1 MIIFTGSA
9 VAVITPFDENFDVD
23 YKAYD
28 KILDFHLENSTDALV
43 VCGTT
48 GEATTMTEDEKI
60 RLIKYTVEKIDGRMP
75 IIAGTGSNDTY
86 STAAF
91 SKKVGEIEGVDG
103 LLVVTPYYN
112 KATKEGLYEHF
123 AYIAKNSSKPIIL
136 YNVPSRTNVNI
147 DLDTTLRLA
156 QIENIVGIKD
166 ATGDLAYT
174 AKLLAHKPKD
184 FAVYSGNDDVTLP
197 MLALGIDGS
206 ISVLANILPKENH
219 DIYELFKAGQTDHA
233 TKLHLKYIDLIKD
246 LFIEV
251 NPVPV
256 KAAAA
261 MVGLCQNTLRL
272 PLTPANKTTEAIL
285 KEKLRELGL
294 C

>member
-1 MIIFTGSA
+1 MIFKGSA
-9 VAVITPFDENFDVD
+9 VAVITPFDENLDLD

-60 RLIKYTVEKIDGRMP
+60 KLIKYTVEKIDGRMP
-75 IIAGTGSNDTY
+75 LIAGTGSNDTY
-86 STAAF
+86 SAATF
-91 SKKVGEIEGVDG
+91 SKKVSQIDGVDG

-123 AYIAKNSSKPIIL
+123 AYIAENSSKPIIL
-136 YNVPSRTNVNI
+136 YNVPSRTNLNI
-147 DLDTTLRLA
+147 DLDIILRLA

-166 ATGDLAYT
+166 ATGDLSYT
-174 AKLLAHKPKD
+174 AQLLAHKPKD
-184 FAVYSGNDDVTLP
+184 FAVYSGNDDLTLP

-219 DIYELFKAGQTDHA
+219 EIYELFKAGQTDKA
-233 TKLHLKYIDLIKD
+233 ASLHIKYIDLIRY
-246 LFIEV
+246 LFLEV

-261 MVGLCQNTLRL
+261 MMGLCKNTLRL
-272 PLTPANKTTEAIL
+272 PLTPANTNTEAIL
-285 KEKLRELGL
+285 KEKLREFGL

>member
-1 MIIFTGSA
+1 MIFKGSA
-9 VAVITPFDENFDVD
+9 VAVITPFDENLKVD

-48 GEATTMTEDEKI
+48 GEATTMIEDEKI
-60 RLIKYTVEKIDGRMP
+60 KLIEYTVEKIDGRMP
-75 IIAGTGSNDTY
+75 IITGTGSNNTY
-86 STAAF
+86 AAAAF
-91 SKKVGEIEGVDG
+91 SKKVSGIDGVDA

-123 AYIAKNSSKPIIL
+123 AYIAKNSTKPIIL

-156 QIENIVGIKD
+156 KIENIVGIKD
-166 ATGDLAYT
+166 ATGDLSYT
-174 AKLLAHKPKD
+174 ARLMAHKPKD
-184 FAVYSGNDDVTLP
+184 FAVYSGNDDLTLP
-197 MLALGIDGS
+197 MLSLGIDGS

-219 DIYELFKAGQTDHA
+219 DIYELFKAGQIDQA

-256 KAAAA
+256 KAAAG
-261 MVGLCQNTLRL
+261 MMGLCQNRLRL
-272 PLTPANKTTEAIL
+272 PLTPANSNTEAIL
-285 KEKLRELGL
+285 EEKLKELGL

>member
-1 MIIFTGSA
+1 MIFKGSA
-9 VAVITPFDENFDVD
+9 VAVITPFDENLDLD

-60 RLIKYTVEKIDGRMP
+60 KLIKYTVEKIDGRMP
-75 IIAGTGSNDTY
+75 LIAGTGSNDTY
-86 STAAF
+86 SAATF
-91 SKKVGEIEGVDG
+91 SKKVSQIDGVDG

-123 AYIAKNSSKPIIL
+123 AYIAKNSTKPIIL

-166 ATGDLAYT
+166 ATGDLSYT
-174 AKLLAHKPKD
+174 AQLLAHKPKD
-184 FAVYSGNDDVTLP
+184 FAVYSGNDDLTLP

-219 DIYELFKAGQTDHA
+219 EIYELFKAGQTDKA
-233 TKLHLKYIDLIKD
+233 ASLHLKYIDLIKD

-261 MVGLCQNTLRL
+261 MIGLCKNTLRL
-272 PLTPANKTTEAIL
+272 PLTPANTNTEAIL
-285 KEKLRELGL
+285 KEKLKEFGL

>member
-1 MIIFTGSA
+1 MIFTGSA

-91 SKKVGEIEGVDG
+91 SKKVGKIEGVDG

-184 FAVYSGNDDVTLP
+184 FAVYSGNDDLTLP

-219 DIYELFKAGQTDHA
+219 EIYELFKAGQTDHA

-261 MVGLCQNTLRL
+261 MMGLCQNTLRL
-272 PLTPANKTTEAIL
+272 PLTPANTNTEVIL
-285 KEKLRELGL
+285 KEKLKEFGL

>member
-1 MIIFTGSA
+1 MIFKGSA
-9 VAVITPFDENFDVD
+9 VAVITPFDENLDLD

-60 RLIKYTVEKIDGRMP
+60 KLIKYTVEKINGRMP

-86 STAAF
+86 SAAAF
-91 SKKVGEIEGVDG
+91 SKKVSQIEGVDG

-112 KATKEGLYEHF
+112 KATKKGLYEHF
-123 AYIAKNSSKPIIL
+123 AYIAKNSTKPIIL
-136 YNVPSRTNVNI
+136 YNVPSRTNLNI

-166 ATGDLAYT
+166 ATGDLSYT

-184 FAVYSGNDDVTLP
+184 FAVYSGNDDLTLP

-219 DIYELFKAGQTDHA
+219 EIYELFKAGQTDKA
-233 TKLHLKYIDLIKD
+233 AKLHLKYIDLIKD

-261 MVGLCQNTLRL
+261 MIGLCKNTLRL
-272 PLTPANKTTEAIL
+272 PLTPANTNTEAIL
-285 KEKLRELGL
+285 KEKLKEFGL

>member
-1 MIIFTGSA
+1 MIFKGSA
-9 VAVITPFDENFDVD
+9 VAVITPFDENLDVD

-28 KILDFHLENSTDALV
+28 KILEFHLENSTDALV

-86 STAAF
+86 SAAAF
-91 SKKVGEIEGVDG
+91 SKKVSEIEGVDG

>member
-1 MIIFTGSA
+1 MIFKGSA
-9 VAVITPFDENFDVD
+9 VAVITPFDENLKVD

-60 RLIKYTVEKIDGRMP
+60 KLIEYTVEKIDGRMP
-75 IIAGTGSNDTY
+75 IIAGTGSNNTY
-86 STAAF
+86 AAAAF
-91 SKKVGEIEGVDG
+91 SKKVSGIDGVDA

-123 AYIAKNSSKPIIL
+123 AYIAENSSKPIIL

-147 DLDTTLRLA
+147 DLDTTIRLA
-156 QIENIVGIKD
+156 QIDNIVGIKD
-166 ATGDLAYT
+166 ATGDLSYT
-174 AKLLAHKPKD
+174 ARLMALKPTD
-184 FAVYSGNDDVTLP
+184 FAVYSGNDDLTLP
-197 MLALGIDGS
+197 MLSLGIDGS

-219 DIYELFKAGQTDHA
+219 DIYELFKAGQTNQA
-233 TKLHLKYIDLIKD
+233 AKLHLKYIDLIKD

-261 MVGLCQNTLRL
+261 MIGLCKNTLRL
-272 PLTPANKTTEAIL
+272 PLTPANSNTEAIL
-285 KEKLRELGL
+285 KEKLKEFGL

>member
-1 MIIFTGSA
+1 MIFKGSA
-9 VAVITPFDENFDVD
+9 VAVITPFDENLDLD

-60 RLIKYTVEKIDGRMP
+60 KLIEYTVEKINGRMP

-86 STAAF
+86 SASAF
-91 SKKVGEIEGVDG
+91 SKKVSQIEGVDG

-123 AYIAKNSSKPIIL
+123 AYIAENSSKPIIL

-166 ATGDLAYT
+166 ATGDLSYT
-174 AKLLAHKPKD
+174 AQLLAHKPKD
-184 FAVYSGNDDVTLP
+184 FAIYSGNDDLTLP

-219 DIYELFKAGQTDHA
+219 EIYKLFKAGQTDKA
-233 TKLHLKYIDLIKD
+233 ASLHLKYIDLIKD
-246 LFIEV
+246 LFVEV

-256 KAAAA
+256 KAAVA
-261 MVGLCQNTLRL
+261 MMGLCKNTLRL
-272 PLTPANKTTEAIL
+272 PLTPANTNTEAIS
-285 KEKLRELGL
+285 KEKLKEFGL

>member
-1 MIIFTGSA
+1 MIFTGSA

-60 RLIKYTVEKIDGRMP
+60 RLIKYTVEKIDGRIP

-123 AYIAKNSSKPIIL
+123 AYIAKNLSKPIIL

-184 FAVYSGNDDVTLP
+184 FAVYSGNDDLTLP

-219 DIYELFKAGQTDHA
+219 EIYELFKTGQTYKA
-233 TKLHLKYIDLIKD
+233 ANLHLKYIDLIRD

-261 MVGLCQNTLRL
+261 MIGLCKNTLRL
-272 PLTPANKTTEAIL
+272 PLTPANTDTEVIL
-285 KEKLRELGL
+285 KEKLKEFGL

>member
-1 MIIFTGSA
+1 MIFKGSA
-9 VAVITPFDENFDVD
+9 VAVITPFDENLQVD
-23 YKAYD
+23 FEAYD

-60 RLIKYTVEKIDGRMP
+60 KLIKYTVEKIDGRLP

-86 STAAF
+86 SAAAF
-91 SKKVGEIEGVDG
+91 SKKVSQIEGVDG

-112 KATKEGLYEHF
+112 KATKEGIYEHF
-123 AYIAKNSSKPIIL
+123 AYIAENSSKPIIL

-166 ATGDLAYT
+166 ATGDLSYT
-174 AKLLAHKPKD
+174 SQLLAQKPKD
-184 FAVYSGNDDVTLP
+184 FAVYSGNDDLTLP
-197 MLALGIDGS
+197 MLSLGIDGS
-206 ISVLANILPKENH
+206 ISVLANILPKENRE
-219 DIYELFKAGQTDHA
+219 IYKLFKAGQTDKA
-233 TKLHLKYIDLIKD
+233 ASLHLKYIDLIKD

-261 MVGLCQNTLRL
+261 MMGLCKNTLRL
-272 PLTPANKTTEAIL
+272 PLTPANTNTEAIL
-285 KEKLRELGL
+285 KEKLREFGL

>member
-1 MIIFTGSA
+1 MIFKGSA
-9 VAVITPFDENFDVD
+9 VAVITPFDEKLDVD

-60 RLIKYTVEKIDGRMP
+60 KLIKYTVEKIGGRLP

-86 STAAF
+86 SAAAF
-91 SKKVGEIEGVDG
+91 SEKVSQIEGVDG

-123 AYIAKNSSKPIIL
+123 AYIAENSSKPIIL

-166 ATGDLAYT
+166 ATGDLSYT
-174 AKLLAHKPKD
+174 AQLLAQKPKD
-184 FAVYSGNDDVTLP
+184 FAVYSGNDDLTLP

-219 DIYELFKAGQTDHA
+219 KIYELFKAGQTDKA
-233 TKLHLKYIDLIKD
+233 ASLHLKYIDLIKD

-261 MVGLCQNTLRL
+261 IIGLCKNTLRL
-272 PLTPANKTTEAIL
+272 PLTPANTNTEAIL
-285 KEKLRELGL
+285 KEKLKEFGL

>member
-1 MIIFTGSA
+1 MIFTGSA
-9 VAVITPFDENFDVD
+9 VAVITPFDENLDVD

-28 KILDFHLENSTDALV
+28 KILEFHLENSTDALV

-86 STAAF
+86 SAAAF
-91 SKKVGEIEGVDG
+91 SKKVSEIEGVDG

-166 ATGDLAYT
+166 ATGDLSYT
-174 AKLLAHKPKD
+174 AKLLAQKPKD
-184 FAVYSGNDDVTLP
+184 FAIYSGNDDVILP

-219 DIYELFKAGQTDHA
+219 EIYELFKTGQTDHA

-261 MVGLCQNTLRL
+261 MMGLCQNTLRL
-272 PLTPANKTTEAIL
+272 PLTPANTNTEVIL
-285 KEKLRELGL
+285 KEKLKEFGL

>member
-1 MIIFTGSA
+1 MIFKGSA
-9 VAVITPFDENFDVD
+9 VAVITPFDENLDLD

-60 RLIKYTVEKIDGRMP
+60 KLIKYTVEKINGRMP

-86 STAAF
+86 SAAAF
-91 SKKVGEIEGVDG
+91 SKKVSQIEGVDG

-123 AYIAKNSSKPIIL
+123 AYIAENSSKPIIL

-147 DLDTTLRLA
+147 DIDTTLRLA

-166 ATGDLAYT
+166 ATGDLSYT
-174 AKLLAHKPKD
+174 AQLMAHKPKG
-184 FAVYSGNDDVTLP
+184 FAVYSGNDDLTLP

-219 DIYELFKAGQTDHA
+219 EIYELFKAGQTDKA
-233 TKLHLKYIDLIKD
+233 ASLHLKYIDLIKD

-261 MVGLCQNTLRL
+261 MMGLCKNRLRL
-272 PLTPANKTTEAIL
+272 PLTPANTNTEAIL
-285 KEKLRELGL
+285 KEKLKELGL

>member
-1 MIIFTGSA
+1 MIFKGSA
-9 VAVITPFDENFDVD
+9 VAVITPFDENLDLD

-28 KILDFHLENSTDALV
+28 KILDFHLTNKTDALV

-60 RLIKYTVEKIDGRMP
+60 KLIKYTVEKIDGRMP
-75 IIAGTGSNDTY
+75 LIAGTGSNDTY
-86 STAAF
+86 SAATF
-91 SKKVGEIEGVDG
+91 SKKVSQIDGVDG

-123 AYIAKNSSKPIIL
+123 AYIAKNSTKPIIL

-166 ATGDLAYT
+166 ATGDLSYT
-174 AKLLAHKPKD
+174 AQLLAHKPKD
-184 FAVYSGNDDVTLP
+184 FAVYSGNDDLTLP

-219 DIYELFKAGQTDHA
+219 EIYELFKAG
-233 TKLHLKYIDLIKD
+233 
-246 LFIEV
+246 
-251 NPVPV
+251 
-256 KAAAA
+256 
-261 MVGLCQNTLRL
+261 
-272 PLTPANKTTEAIL
+272 
-285 KEKLRELGL
+285 
-294 C
+294 

>member
-1 MIIFTGSA
+1 MIFTGSA
-9 VAVITPFDENFDVD
+9 VAVITPFDENLDVD

-166 ATGDLAYT
+166 ATGDLFYT
-174 AKLLAHKPKD
+174 AKLLAQKPKD
-184 FAVYSGNDDVTLP
+184 FAIYSGNDDVTLP

-219 DIYELFKAGQTDHA
+219 EIYELFKAGQTDKA
-233 TKLHLKYIDLIKD
+233 ASLHLKYIDLIKD
-246 LFIEV
+246 LFIEI

-261 MVGLCQNTLRL
+261 MMGLCKNILRL
-272 PLTPANKTTEAIL
+272 PLTPANTNTEVIL

>member
-1 MIIFTGSA
+1 MIFKGSA
-9 VAVITPFDENFDVD
+9 VAVITPFDENLDLD

-60 RLIKYTVEKIDGRMP
+60 KLIKYTVEKINGRLP

-86 STAAF
+86 SAAAF
-91 SKKVGEIEGVDG
+91 SKKVSQIEGVDG

-112 KATKEGLYEHF
+112 KTTKEGLYEHF
-123 AYIAKNSSKPIIL
+123 AYIAENSSKPIIL

-174 AKLLAHKPKD
+174 AQLLAHKPKD
-184 FAVYSGNDDVTLP
+184 FAIYSGNDDFTLP

-219 DIYELFKAGQTDHA
+219 EIYELFKAGQTDKA
-233 TKLHLKYIDLIKD
+233 ASLHLKYIDLIKD

-261 MVGLCQNTLRL
+261 MMGLCKNRLRL
-272 PLTPANKTTEAIL
+272 PLTPANTNTEAIL
-285 KEKLRELGL
+285 KEKLKELGL

>member
-1 MIIFTGSA
+1 MIFKGSA
-9 VAVITPFDENFDVD
+9 VAVITPFDENLDLD

-60 RLIKYTVEKIDGRMP
+60 KLIEYTVEKIDGRMP
-75 IIAGTGSNDTY
+75 IIAGTGSNNTY
-86 STAAF
+86 AAAAF
-91 SKKVGEIEGVDG
+91 SKKVSGIDGVDA

-123 AYIAKNSSKPIIL
+123 AYIAENSSKPIIL

-166 ATGDLAYT
+166 ATGDLSYT
-174 AKLLAHKPKD
+174 ARLMAHKPTD
-184 FAVYSGNDDVTLP
+184 FAVYSGNDDLTLP

-219 DIYELFKAGQTDHA
+219 DIYELFKAGQTDQA

-261 MVGLCQNTLRL
+261 MIGLCKNRLRL
-272 PLTPANKTTEAIL
+272 PLTTANSDTEAIL
-285 KEKLRELGL
+285 KEKLKELGL

>member
-1 MIIFTGSA
+1 MIFTGSA
-9 VAVITPFDENFDVD
+9 VAVITPFDEKLDLD

-60 RLIKYTVEKIDGRMP
+60 KLIKYTIEKIDGRMP

-86 STAAF
+86 SAAAF
-91 SKKVGEIEGVDG
+91 SKKVGQIEGVDG

-123 AYIAKNSSKPIIL
+123 AYIAENSSKPIIL

-166 ATGDLAYT
+166 ATGDLSYT
-174 AKLLAHKPKD
+174 ARLMDHKPKN
-184 FAVYSGNDDVTLP
+184 FAVYSGNDDLTLP

-219 DIYELFKAGQTDHA
+219 EIYELFKAGQTDKA
-233 TKLHLKYIDLIKD
+233 ASLHLKYIDLIKD

-256 KAAAA
+256 KAAAE
-261 MVGLCQNTLRL
+261 MIGLCKNTLRL
-272 PLTPANKTTEAIL
+272 PLTPANTNTEAIL
-285 KEKLRELGL
+285 KEKLKEFGL

>member
-1 MIIFTGSA
+1 MIFKGSA
-9 VAVITPFDENFDVD
+9 VAVITPFDENLDLD

-60 RLIKYTVEKIDGRMP
+60 KLIKYTVEKIDGRMP
-75 IIAGTGSNDTY
+75 LIAGTGSNDTY
-86 STAAF
+86 SAAAF
-91 SKKVGEIEGVDG
+91 SKKVSQIEGVDG

-123 AYIAKNSSKPIIL
+123 AYIAGNSSKPIIL

-166 ATGDLAYT
+166 ATGDLSYT
-174 AKLLAHKPKD
+174 AQLLAHKPKD
-184 FAVYSGNDDVTLP
+184 FAVYSGNDDLTLP

-219 DIYELFKAGQTDHA
+219 EIYELFKAGQTDKA
-233 TKLHLKYIDLIKD
+233 ASLHLKYIDLIKD
-246 LFIEV
+246 LFLEV

-261 MVGLCQNTLRL
+261 MMGLCKNRLRL
-272 PLTPANKTTEAIL
+272 PLTPANTNTEAIL
-285 KEKLRELGL
+285 KEKLKEFGL

>member
-1 MIIFTGSA
+1 MIFKGSA
-9 VAVITPFDENFDVD
+9 VAVITPFDENLDLD

-28 KILDFHLENSTDALV
+28 KILDFHLANKTDALV

-60 RLIKYTVEKIDGRMP
+60 KLIKYTVEKIDGRLP

-86 STAAF
+86 SAEAF
-91 SKKVGEIEGVDG
+91 SKKVSQIEGVDG

-123 AYIAKNSSKPIIL
+123 AYIAENSSKSIIL

-166 ATGDLAYT
+166 ATGDLSYT
-174 AKLLAHKPKD
+174 AQLLAHKPKD
-184 FAVYSGNDDVTLP
+184 FAVYSGNDDLTLP
-197 MLALGIDGS
+197 MLALGIDGA

-219 DIYELFKAGQTDHA
+219 EIYELFKAGQTDKA
-233 TKLHLKYIDLIKD
+233 ASLHLKYIDLIKD

-261 MVGLCQNTLRL
+261 MIGLCKNTLRL
-272 PLTPANKTTEAIL
+272 PLTPANTNTEAIL
-285 KEKLRELGL
+285 KEKLKEFGL

>member
-1 MIIFTGSA
+1 MIFKGSA
-9 VAVITPFDENFDVD
+9 VAVITPFDEKLDVD

-48 GEATTMTEDEKI
+48 GEATTMIEDEKI
-60 RLIKYTVEKIDGRMP
+60 KLIKYTVEKIDGRLP
-75 IIAGTGSNDTY
+75 IVAGTGSNDTY
-86 STAAF
+86 SAAAF
-91 SKKVGEIEGVDG
+91 SKKVSGIDGVDG

-123 AYIAKNSSKPIIL
+123 AYIAENSFKPIIL

-156 QIENIVGIKD
+156 QIENIVGIKE
-166 ATGDLAYT
+166 ATGDLSYT

-184 FAVYSGNDDVTLP
+184 FAVYSGNDDLTLP

-219 DIYELFKAGQTDHA
+219 EIYEFFKAGQTDKA
-233 TKLHLKYIDLIKD
+233 ASLHLKYIDLIKD

-261 MVGLCQNTLRL
+261 MMGLCKNTLRL
-272 PLTPANKTTEAIL
+272 PLTPANTNTEAIL
-285 KEKLRELGL
+285 KEKLREFGL

>member
-1 MIIFTGSA
+1 MIFKGSA
-9 VAVITPFDENFDVD
+9 VAVITPFDENLQVD
-23 YKAYD
+23 FEAYD

-60 RLIKYTVEKIDGRMP
+60 KLIKYTVEKINGRLP

-86 STAAF
+86 SAAAF
-91 SKKVGEIEGVDG
+91 SKKVSQIEGVDG

-123 AYIAKNSSKPIIL
+123 AYIAENSSKPIIL

-156 QIENIVGIKD
+156 QIKNIVGIKD
-166 ATGDLAYT
+166 ATGDLSYT
-174 AKLLAHKPKD
+174 AQLLAHKPKD
-184 FAVYSGNDDVTLP
+184 FAVYSGNDDLTLP

-219 DIYELFKAGQTDHA
+219 EIYELFKAGQTDKA
-233 TKLHLKYIDLIKD
+233 ASLHLKYIDLIKD
-246 LFIEV
+246 LFLEV

-261 MVGLCQNTLRL
+261 MMGLCKNRLRL
-272 PLTPANKTTEAIL
+272 PLTPANTNTEAIL
-285 KEKLRELGL
+285 KEKLKEFGL

>member
-1 MIIFTGSA
+1 
-9 VAVITPFDENFDVD
+9 
-23 YKAYD
+23 
-28 KILDFHLENSTDALV
+28 
-43 VCGTT
+43 
-48 GEATTMTEDEKI
+48 
-60 RLIKYTVEKIDGRMP
+60 
-75 IIAGTGSNDTY
+75 
-86 STAAF
+86 
-91 SKKVGEIEGVDG
+91 
-103 LLVVTPYYN
+103 
-112 KATKEGLYEHF
+112 
-123 AYIAKNSSKPIIL
+123 
-136 YNVPSRTNVNI
+136 
-147 DLDTTLRLA
+147 
-156 QIENIVGIKD
+156 
-166 ATGDLAYT
+166 
-174 AKLLAHKPKD
+174 
-184 FAVYSGNDDVTLP
+184 

>member
-1 MIIFTGSA
+1 MIFKGSA
-9 VAVITPFDENFDVD
+9 VAVITPFDENLGLD

-60 RLIKYTVEKIDGRMP
+60 KLIKYTVEKIDGRMP
-75 IIAGTGSNDTY
+75 LIAGTGSNDTY
-86 STAAF
+86 SAAAF
-91 SKKVGEIEGVDG
+91 SKKVSGIDGVDA

-123 AYIAKNSSKPIIL
+123 AYIAKNSTKPIIL

-147 DLDTTLRLA
+147 DIDTTLKLA
-156 QIENIVGIKD
+156 QIKNIVGIKD
-166 ATGDLAYT
+166 ATGDLSYT
-174 AKLLAHKPKD
+174 ARLMAHKPKD
-184 FAVYSGNDDVTLP
+184 FAVYSGNDDLTLP
-197 MLALGIDGS
+197 MLSLGIDGS
-206 ISVLANILPKENH
+206 ISALANILPKENH
-219 DIYELFKAGQTDHA
+219 EIYELFKSGQTDQA
-233 TKLHLKYIDLIKD
+233 ARLHLKYIDLIKD

-261 MVGLCQNTLRL
+261 MMGLCKNTLRL
-272 PLTPANKTTEAIL
+272 PLTPANSNTEAIL
-285 KEKLRELGL
+285 EEKLRELGL